1 MAVFKC
7 KMCGGELQIGAGA
20 TVAECEYCGTQQTLP
35 RLSDDRK
42 ANLYDRANHF
52 RRNNDF
58 DKAMGIYE
66 QLLNEDGTDAEAY
79 WSLVLC
85 RYGIEYVADPKT
97 RKQIPTVNRAQ
108 FTSVF
113 DDDNY
118 KSALQYADLA
128 QRQLYEA
135 EARAINEIQKG
146 ILTISQKEEP
156 FDVFICYKETDSNGR
171 RTPDSVLAT
180 DLYHQLV
187 REGFKVF
194 FSRITLE
201 DKLGAAYEP
210 YIFAALN
217 SAKVM
222 VVLGTRPEYFQAVW
236 VKNEWSRYLALI
248 RQGQQKILIPAYRDM
263 DPYDLPEEFSHLQA
277 QDMSKLGFMQDLLYG
292 IKKLVRAAVP
302 QSGVVKE
309 TVIAGG
315 VNAEALLKRA
325 FMFLEDGDWNAADE
339 YCEKVLDA
347 DPECAKAYLGKL
359 MAEQKV
365 KKQDYLE
372 SVSAALEE
380 NSYYQK
386 AVRFADDE
394 LAKTLTV
401 IARKNRESVET
412 ARKDAILAKAKA
424 AAARENF
431 VDCQEAIALLETIR
445 GWKDAD
451 ATLASCRRNLDQL
464 EAKKQE
470 KTKREKKLMF
480 ILLGCFAVV
489 IILILTLT
497 MCSNSGS
504 RYQKAV
510 KLMENGDY
518 DKAMIAFRELG
529 DYEDSVQMI
538 KQCRYMQAVALMESG
553 DYRGAYSE
561 FDALGDYEDSAA
573 QAVGCS
579 YEIARALMAESKY
592 DEAQTVFE
600 SIRDHKDSSEMIYE
614 CRYQKALAL
623 LTEGKMADAHDIFE
637 SMRGYKDSTTKI
649 QECYYRTLL
658 ILMEDGAYE
667 LALHQ
672 LEFLEDSYKDC
683 ADLRKECLYQ
693 QALAMIADGKNEEA
707 LTLLTEIGD
716 YKDSADQV
724 KALNAQFGKAELF
737 KNGIW
742 WSVDNSGCYLV
753 TEVIN
758 DNSIRITIRWPVD
771 GWDDVVYEMT
781 GLWDADAGKLKY
793 SKGLSYSAPPAGEY
807 VNWYSNGNGYF
818 YYQDSRLYWDSHEN
832 AEDQQFQYSGNGSV
846 RNCALCGAP
855 YWAEEL
861 KNGLCKGC
869 NAMYEH
875 DQQDD
880 LCVVCGKNPSEGY
893 GMSAMECY
901 ECYQK
906 THNDDIVGTYYAN
919 YENVRITI
927 EYNDTTD
934 YVMTYE
940 DLSAGIKISRIGL
953 SYYSQQDTY
962 NTGLFFDLS
971 ESGGKYKGYVEFC
984 MSIGARAE
992 YNYNALIEG
1001 VEDTGGYYSP
1011 LSKQ

>member
-1 MAVFKC
+1 MALFKC
-7 KMCGGELQIGAGA
+7 KMCGGDLHAVSGA

-35 RLSDDRK
+35 RLDDDRK

-97 RKQIPTVNRAQ
+97 HKRVPTVNRAQ

-135 EARAINEIQKG
+135 EAKAINEIQKG

-201 DKLGAAYEP
+201 DKLGTAYEP

-236 VKNEWSRYLALI
+236 VKNEWSRYLSLI

-292 IKKLVRAAVP
+292 IKKLVRAATP
-302 QSGVVKE
+302 QSGAVKE

-315 VNAEALLKRA
+315 GVNTEALLKRA
-325 FMFLEDGDWNAADE
+325 FMFLEDGDWNAANE

-372 SVSAALEE
+372 SVPSALEE

-394 LAKTLTV
+394 LAQTLTV
-401 IARKNRESVET
+401 IARKNRENVEI
-412 ARKDAILAKAKA
+412 AHKDAVLAKAKA
-424 AAARENF
+424 AAASDNAE
-431 VDCQEAIALLETIR
+431 VCKEAIALLETIQ

-451 ATLASCRRNLDQL
+451 AILASCRRNLDQL
-464 EAKKQE
+464 ETKKQE

-480 ILLGCFAVV
+480 ILLGCFAGV

-497 MCSNSGS
+497 MCNGSGS
-504 RYQKAV
+504 NYKKAV
-510 KLMENGDY
+510 KLMENGNY
-518 DKAMIAFRELG
+518 DKAIVAFRELG
-529 DYEDSVQMI
+529 EYEDSVQRI
-538 KQCRYMQAVALMESG
+538 KECRYLQAMDLMKT
-553 DYRGAYSE
+553 GAYKDAADI
-561 FDALGDYEDSAA
+561 FDSLGGYEDSAVQMEA
-573 QAVGCS
+573 CS
-579 YEIARALMAESKY
+579 YEIAQALLAEGKY
-592 DEAQTVFE
+592 DEAAAAFDTI
-600 SIRDHKDSSEMIYE
+600 SSYKDSGDMIYE
-614 CRYQKALAL
+614 CRYQKALSLMDA
-623 LTEGKMADAHDIFE
+623 GKTADAHDIFNDI
-637 SMRGYKDSTTKI
+637 RGYKDSYTQI
-649 QECYYRTLL
+649 QECYYRTVLL
-658 ILMEDGAYE
+658 LMEDGDYE
-667 LALHQ
+667 HAQDQ
-672 LEFLEDSYKDC
+672 LEFLDDDYKDC
-683 ADLRKECLYQ
+683 SDLRKECQYQ
-693 QALAMIADGKNEEA
+693 QALTMIADGKYEEA

-724 KALNAQFGKAELF
+724 KALNAQTGNKTEMFRD
-737 KNGIW
+737 GIW
-742 WSVDNSGCYLV
+742 WSVDQEGCYLA
-753 TEVIN
+753 TKIIN
-758 DNSIRITIRWPVD
+758 DNSIQITIRWALD
-771 GWDDVVYEMT
+771 GWDDMIYEMT
-781 GLWDADAGKLKY
+781 GIWDADAGRLKY
-793 SKGLSYSAPPAGEY
+793 TKGVSYSAPPAGETVY
-807 VNWYSNGNGYF
+807 WYTNGGGYF
-818 YYQDSRLYWDSHEN
+818 SCKEGVLYWDSHN
-832 AEDQQFQYSGNGSV
+832 DAEDQRFQYSGAGSLV
-846 RNCALCGAP
+846 DCDSCGSP
-855 YWAEEL
+855 YRKEEL
-861 KNGLCKGC
+861 KNGICSGC
-869 NAMYEH
+869 SDMYEREE
-875 DQQDD
+875 

-906 THNDDIVGTYYAN
+906 THNDDIAGTYYAD

-927 EYNDTTD
+927 EYNDATD

-940 DLSAGIKISRIGL
+940 DLSAGIKISRVGL
-953 SYYSQQDTY
+953 SYYSQKDTY
-962 NTGLFFDLS
+962 NTWLYFDLS
-971 ESGGKYKGYVEFC
+971 EGGGKYKGYVEFC
-984 MSIGARAE
+984 VSIGARAE

-1001 VEDTGGYYSP
+1001 VEDTDGYYSP